1 MGHNRCPSRCLA
13 FSNRMNN
20 RRTTITIGDHH
31 SMVMTSLKS
40 QTKPSVLYLGYPKP
54 KNTDLCWNHP
64 PVHLDSSS
72 YQYTNQHRLTSC
84 GVGAAGAAALFYL
97 GLAFGTWAA
106 TCTSGRVGPRVGTPN
121 VHPKPI
127 VNHGLSSCFRCQI
140 AFLGFVQLLEPN
152 VFWIKH

>member
-1 MGHNRCPSRCLA
+1 MDHNRCPSRCLA

-31 SMVMTSLKS
+31 NMVMTSLKS
-40 QTKPSVLYLGYPKP
+40 QTKPSVFIFWVSKTKKYRLMLKASTSPFGLIVISIYQP
-54 KNTDLCWNHP
+54 T
-64 PVHLDSSS
+64 SSHILWRWCRGRRS
-72 YQYTNQHRLTSC
+72 T
-84 GVGAAGAAALFYL
+84 FYL
-97 GLAFGTWAA
+97 GLAFGTWPA

-140 AFLGFVQLLEPN
+140 AFLGYVQLLEPN
-152 VFWIKH
+152 VSWIKN